1 MRYPFVAN
9 LFGTFVEAIR
19 TGDLEKF
26 DDAVEAQEKQLLQLN
41 LYITIEKAR
50 EACMRS
56 YLRKVWI
63 WTGKDSRLPI
73 ATFHTALR
81 LRNPNM
87 DIAETECILAN
98 LIFKGYIRGYMSHSL
113 QMVVLANTNAFPR
126 LADRPEPFKELL

>member
-56 YLRKVWI
+56 YLRKV
-63 WTGKDSRLPI
+63 
-73 ATFHTALR
+73 
-81 LRNPNM
+81 
-87 DIAETECILAN
+87 
-98 LIFKGYIRGYMSHSL
+98 
-113 QMVVLANTNAFPR
+113 
-126 LADRPEPFKELL
+126 